1 MNGETYITMKFA
13 DTEPSTAKKGDL
25 YFNTQLNTYS
35 PMMEHLG
42 GHFGKVCFFSFVLK
56 NEGENLPHFDISIF
70 G

>member
-35 PMMEHLG
+35 PMMVASSYSPL
-42 GHFGKVCFFSFVLK
+42 S
-56 NEGENLPHFDISIF
+56 
-70 G
+70 